1 MQSNN
6 FSAFKKDMAQ
16 SSVKFDKNG
25 DGIARYTIFNYQKDE
40 NGRSDYKIIGKWHS
54 QLMMDA
60 KDVIWSYVDPS
71 TTTTMV
77 PEVSS
82 STTSLTSFNGSEDNF
97 YETTTMVGQTN
108 AFGMTEEH
116 LDDDGIPQSV
126 CSFPCK
132 TGEIMIMNT
141 VGYILSKILF
151 KHIFVMKD

>member
-1 MQSNN
+1 
-6 FSAFKKDMAQ
+6 MAQ
-16 SSVKFDKNG
+16 SSVKFDENG

-82 STTSLTSFNGSEDNF
+82 STTLTSYNASAEDNF
-97 YETTTMVGQTN
+97 YETTTVMAGQTN
-108 AFGMTEEH
+108 AFGWH

-141 VGYILSKILF
+141 VS
-151 KHIFVMKD
+151 